1 MSVESKNNDT
11 VKKPNLLLTILSV
24 LCIIGAIITLIPC
37 SNIENACMLGYKAI
51 CAFTPVST
59 IILIIAGVILWILRK
74 KF

>member
-1 MSVESKNNDT
+1 MSAESKNNNT

-24 LCIIGAIITLIPC
+24 LCILGAVITLIPC

-59 IILIIAGVILWILRK
+59 IVLLIAGIILWILRK
-74 KF
+74 RF